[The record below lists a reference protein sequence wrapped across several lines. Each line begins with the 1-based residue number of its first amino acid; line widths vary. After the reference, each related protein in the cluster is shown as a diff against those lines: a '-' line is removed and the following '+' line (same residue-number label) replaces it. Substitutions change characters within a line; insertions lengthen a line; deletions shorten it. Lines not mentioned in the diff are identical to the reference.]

1 MIVFIGLTIQFR
13 ESLDD
18 LPYPS
23 FHNRFLDKGTD
34 TMTRMRLFFLAVLVL
49 GAISRCF
56 MADRLSGEGEAR
68 KIRALGRAAQAKV
81 LKIWDT
87 GITVNNDP
95 VVGFLLEVRPNDR
108 PPYQAETKALISR
121 LDIPQIQPG
130 AVLPVKF
137 DPDDPGRVA
146 LDIYV
151 EE

>member
-1 MIVFIGLTIQFR
+1 MVFNMLLIVFRGGLDYLR
-13 ESLDD
+13 C
-18 LPYPS
+18 PS
-23 FHNRFLDKGTD
+23 FHNRFFDKGTD
-34 TMTRMRLFFLAVLVL
+34 IMTRMRLFFLAVLVL
-49 GAISRCF
+49 CAISRCY
-56 MADRLSGEGEAR
+56 MVDKLSGEGEAR
-68 KIRALGRAAQAKV
+68 EIRALGRSAQAKV

-95 VVGFLLEVRPNDR
+95 VVGFLLEVRPDDR

-146 LDIYV
+146 LDIY
-151 EE
+151 EEE

>member
-1 MIVFIGLTIQFR
+1 
-13 ESLDD
+13 
-18 LPYPS
+18 
-23 FHNRFLDKGTD
+23 
-34 TMTRMRLFFLAVLVL
+34 MTRMRLFFLAVLVL
-49 GAISRCF
+49 CAISRCY
-56 MADRLSGEGEAR
+56 MVDKLSGEGEAR
-68 KIRALGRAAQAKV
+68 EIRALGRSAQAKV

-95 VVGFLLEVRPNDR
+95 VVGFLLEVRPDDR

-146 LDIYV
+146 LDIY
-151 EE
+151 EEE